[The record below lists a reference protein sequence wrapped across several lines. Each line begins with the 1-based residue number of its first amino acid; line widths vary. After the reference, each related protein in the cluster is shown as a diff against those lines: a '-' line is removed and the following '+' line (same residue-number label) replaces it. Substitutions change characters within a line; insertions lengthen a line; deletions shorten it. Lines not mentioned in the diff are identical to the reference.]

1 LKEVKQMLGER
12 DDAEA
17 IKIMNEFDTNRD
29 RLISKEEFIL
39 KIRELVG

>member
-1 LKEVKQMLGER
+1 MLGER